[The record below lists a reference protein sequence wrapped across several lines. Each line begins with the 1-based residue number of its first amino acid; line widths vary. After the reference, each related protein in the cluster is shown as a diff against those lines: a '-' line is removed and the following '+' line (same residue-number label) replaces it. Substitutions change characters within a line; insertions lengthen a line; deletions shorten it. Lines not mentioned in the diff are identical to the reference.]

1 MAFWDF
7 SGNNRVF
14 TWPVSRGRTWIPN
27 SVFSVPIL
35 KASADTLLSFFSACL
50 CLLSLKLLG
59 VSPSTQAVQ
68 DSAKDLKGLFPDS
81 GLSSGPPFFW
91 DFPHSI
97 CSFCSTPHSRSASSA
112 QYTCCFLL
120 EARSSQ
126 TGDCPSGKSHG
137 NVGLTS
143 FASHPSR
150 VKSHPIFACFWSLSS
165 TFLFIYLNILCIVLL
180 CWYESPI

>member
-1 MAFWDF
+1 MAGLEYQILCSLYQYWKLLL
-7 SGNNRVF
+7 
-14 TWPVSRGRTWIPN
+14 ILC
-27 SVFSVPIL
+27 SV
-35 KASADTLLSFFSACL
+35 FSACL
-50 CLLSLKLLG
+50 CLLSLKFLG
-59 VSPSTQAVQ
+59 VLPSTQAVQ

-91 DFPHSI
+91 DFLHSI
-97 CSFCSTPHSRSASSA
+97 CSFCSTPDSPSASSA

-120 EARSSQ
+120 EACSSQ
-126 TGDCPSGKSHG
+126 IGDCPPGKSHW

-165 TFLFIYLNILCIVLL
+165 TFLFIYLNILSTVLL
-180 CWYESPI
+180 CWYETPI